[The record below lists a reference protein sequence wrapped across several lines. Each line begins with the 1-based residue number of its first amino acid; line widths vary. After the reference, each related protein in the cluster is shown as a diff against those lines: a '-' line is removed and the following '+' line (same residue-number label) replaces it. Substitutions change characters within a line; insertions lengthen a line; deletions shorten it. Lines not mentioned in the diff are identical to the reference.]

1 MSPGMPFLEVVPND
15 NASTDEPKTV
25 LCLKLDA
32 NTDVVLGD
40 RPVFGVAVTIKD
52 DLCGLI
58 NKVVNP
64 DVVIGW
70 VNYAQLSKLGCTS
83 KTQYFDAQDYVV
95 NHENQLSFKH
105 PVKIVSVKS
114 KLDESKEILEFV
126 SLQSA

>member
-1 MSPGMPFLEVVPND
+1 MPFLEVVPND
-15 NASTDEPKTV
+15 NASYAKPKQV

-32 NTDVVLGD
+32 NTDVVLSD

-52 DLCGLI
+52 DLNSFV
-58 NKVVNP
+58 NKVISP

-95 NHENQLSFKH
+95 NHSNQLSFKY
-105 PVKIVSVKS
+105 PVKLISVRS
-114 KLDESKEILEFV
+114 RLDESKEILEFV
-126 SLQSA
+126 SL